1 MYIISLRS
9 LRHQR
14 SEHLFNQRE
23 ELYMQQL
30 PRKYAEIQNHPG
42 YVIFYT
48 EFLISCG
55 LHVDPTYMFTA
66 LTTQQAKQLGLL

>member
-9 LRHQR
+9 LVSQR

-48 EFLISCG
+48 EFLLNYG
-55 LHVDPTYMFTA
+55 LHVDPAYVFTA